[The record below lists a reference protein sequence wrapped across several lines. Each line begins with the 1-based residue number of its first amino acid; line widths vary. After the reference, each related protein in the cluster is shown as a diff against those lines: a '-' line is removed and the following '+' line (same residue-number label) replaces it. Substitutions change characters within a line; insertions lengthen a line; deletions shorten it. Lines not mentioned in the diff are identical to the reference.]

1 VKKTINAVFL
11 IIFFSVSLF
20 GNQIE
25 MEAVFFSP
33 DTPYPDKIYHILE
46 KSKYR
51 MVEDSALAVWT
62 GSLLMT
68 DLNDSLRYEVVLEKE
83 SGLKIVAGEFYLK
96 PADKKVVI
104 QQLKDFSLWFTVT
117 NLLLILLFYIRF

>member
-1 VKKTINAVFL
+1 
-11 IIFFSVSLF
+11 
-20 GNQIE
+20 
-25 MEAVFFSP
+25 
-33 DTPYPDKIYHILE
+33 
-46 KSKYR
+46 

>member
-1 VKKTINAVFL
+1 MKKTINAVFL

>member
-1 VKKTINAVFL
+1 MNKAVRL
-11 IIFFSVSLF
+11 IPLLFIIASSLY
-20 GNQIE
+20 GIQND

-33 DTPYPDKIYHILE
+33 DTPYPDKIYQILE

-104 QQLKDFSLWFTVT
+104 KQLKDFSLWFTVT
-117 NLLLILLFYIRF
+117 NLLLIFL

>member
-1 VKKTINAVFL
+1 MNKAVRL
-11 IIFFSVSLF
+11 IPLLFIIASSLY
-20 GNQIE
+20 GIQND

-33 DTPYPDKIYHILE
+33 DTPYPDKIYQILE

-104 QQLKDFSLWFTVT
+104 KQLKDFSLWFTVT
-117 NLLLILLFYIRF
+117 NLLLIFLFYVRF